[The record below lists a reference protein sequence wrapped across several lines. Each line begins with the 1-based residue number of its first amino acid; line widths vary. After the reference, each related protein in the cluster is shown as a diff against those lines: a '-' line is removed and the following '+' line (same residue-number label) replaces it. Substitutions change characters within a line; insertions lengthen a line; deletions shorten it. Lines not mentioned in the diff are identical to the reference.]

1 VLATLC
7 VFNGVILR
15 ALGLGAAVFVDG
27 VIRLGLAAALWAG
40 AAFLF
45 VLARRLRDGVD
56 WR

>member
-1 VLATLC
+1 MLATLC